1 MSDGL
6 SNRGISPAGDNGG
19 KGGKASMNIDLADTE
34 NDVLLYGEEAE
45 RVWAIFKGLEAK

>member
-1 MSDGL
+1 
-6 SNRGISPAGDNGG
+6 
-19 KGGKASMNIDLADTE
+19 MNIDLADTE